1 MHGARF
7 LWEQTLTAHFL
18 QKLVPWNSAT
28 EYDLEE
34 LLIVINDWCES
45 ASIVVP
51 TTPTSQ
57 RHACK
62 KTRADQPTN
71 LTTPQPARPI
81 MWPNF
86 TSHLTPQPTQ
96 PTIQPTFTSCFQLPH
111 DIDHFADENVFQM
124 PHPPMQSHHSNPI
137 PRQPSSYA
145 EAVSSPSA
153 PSLWPTLHTPCNPY
167 QHFLNPT
174 YSQSH
179 HYSPFVLS
187 GLSQTPNSSTPV
199 HQRPPVQYQFT
210 PNYTPSNYTTQF
222 HK

>member
-1 MHGARF
+1 M
-7 LWEQTLTAHFL
+7 
-18 QKLVPWNSAT
+18 
-28 EYDLEE
+28 
-34 LLIVINDWCES
+34 VINDWCES

-96 PTIQPTFTSCFQLPH
+96 PTIQPTFTSRFQLPH

-179 HYSPFVLS
+179 HYSPLHCQVYHKHQIHPHQCTK
-187 GLSQTPNSSTPV
+187 GLQFSINSHLTIH
-199 HQRPPVQYQFT
+199 HQ
-210 PNYTPSNYTTQF
+210 TTQHNF
-222 HK
+222 INKLYIS